1 MFARKVRDVCSNYQ
15 LMAPTYHK
23 RPEPSQECRL
33 PGSYNTLHEFYG
45 SGIIA
50 LAECGVV
57 AQTLKCELLESL
69 LFRACTRGDDT

>member
-1 MFARKVRDVCSNYQ
+1 MYARTINLWLQ
-15 LMAPTYHK
+15 LITSVLNL
-23 RPEPSQECRL
+23 SQECRL

-69 LFRACTRGDDT
+69 LFRACTSGDET